1 VQGTILILDGVA
13 TTRIMLKVQLS
24 AAWYHVV
31 QADRLSGILQLVRKV
46 RPDLIITSLSLP
58 DGDARRLPQLL
69 RPDPLLA
76 AIPILAIVGQND
88 RAARLRALEAGM
100 DEALCEPL
108 DDRLLQARIRGLIR
122 SGFSAEEMDLATAP
136 VPLTG
141 YTPQGMADPARA
153 YVPPPTRARVVLLNR
168 REETA
173 QRWRAALAE
182 ECHNHRIESHLIGDM
197 QGLFQGRDGPD
208 AVVVELA
215 AEGDDAGLGLLA
227 DLRAR
232 GATRDI
238 AVIAAPE
245 PGTPR
250 LAAEA
255 LDRGAHDVLSNGFDA
270 TELGLKLDAQLRR
283 KERSDRIRA
292 TLRNELRA
300 AVQDS
305 MTGLYNRR
313 YAMPRLAEIARTAA
327 EQGTGFAVML
337 ADLDHFKRINDEW
350 GHPVGD
356 AVLIEAARRL
366 RTALAPG
373 DLIARMGGEEF
384 LIALPRCR
392 PHEATE
398 LADRLCAAIQSTPF
412 RAAGAAAPIDM
423 TVSIGVA
430 LGGVQEG
437 RRILIPPCHQG
448 QDPALALSRL
458 IRRADRALYTA
469 KRGGRNQV
477 TLAHSAAA

>member
-1 VQGTILILDGVA
+1 MQGTILILDGVA

-24 AAWYHVV
+24 AAWYRVV
-31 QADRLSGILQLVRKV
+31 QTGRLTGILQLVRKV

-100 DEALCEPL
+100 DEALCEPV

-136 VPLTG
+136 VPLNG

-173 QRWRAALAE
+173 QRWRSALAE
-182 ECHNHRIESHLIGDM
+182 ECHHHRIESQLIGDM
-197 QGLFQGRDGPD
+197 QGLFGGQEGPD
-208 AVVVELA
+208 AVVVELTA
-215 AEGDDAGLGLLA
+215 DSDDTSLGLLA

-238 AVIAAPE
+238 AVIAVPE
-245 PGTPR
+245 PANPR

-255 LDRGAHDVLSNGFDA
+255 LDRGAHDVLANGFDPA
-270 TELGLKLDAQLRR
+270 ELGLKLDAQLRR
-283 KERSDRIRA
+283 KERSDRMRA

-313 YAMPRLAEIARTAA
+313 YAMPRLAEIARAAA

-337 ADLDHFKRINDEW
+337 ADLDHFKQINDQW

-366 RTALAPG
+366 RAALAPG

-392 PHEATE
+392 PEEAAD
-398 LADRLCAAIQSTPF
+398 LARRLCAAIQSTPF
-412 RAAGAAAPIDM
+412 RATGADAPITI

-430 LGGVQEG
+430 LGGSQEG
-437 RRILIPPCHQG
+437 PRHPVLPCYQD

-469 KRGGRNQV
+469 KRSGRNQV
-477 TLAHSAAA
+477 MLAHPAAA